1 MFGVMI
7 VDDDPKTREWFEVE
21 IEWGKLGFDLV
32 CSAKDGIDAL
42 NKLNQYNKL
51 DLIISD
57 IDIPKMSGI
66 ELLNSIKEYNLSS
79 MIVLLSDA
87 DNMAHVKRGMLL
99 GAYDYILKPMDKDKV
114 VDVLKKAHEEL
125 MNIKIEEEKNR
136 NLKKRL
142 EINLSLSREKIL
154 QDLLRGKEFPFQEL
168 DYIENE
174 YNISLHRG
182 MVQVGII
189 EVGNFD
195 ADSRELIKSGRFDSL
210 IKEVGKII
218 SDILAEFPELKCN
231 MVEMDIGLIG
241 VILQPVFQ
249 KELQD
254 FEDMTAD
261 FFERVL
267 KEIKQDANMRATIGI
282 GGAYASL
289 RDVSLSYMGA
299 KAALRHKY
307 ILGGNRV
314 IHIKTDYN
322 EKQNLLYPAE
332 REKMLVEYI
341 MAGDDSALKLAE
353 NIFDDIAIGTGDNLK
368 RIAFAASQL
377 VFNISNFIDMQ
388 YDFINKLYDFGKF
401 NNVDFSNFSSKD
413 EIKEFFMTFVTEL
426 LNVVKEYKPAQSNSL
441 IKKACEYVLSHID
454 QEITLMTI
462 ADYLS
467 ISKNYFCSLFK
478 QETGYN
484 FLEYVTKVKMEWAKK
499 LLREGNYKTYEV
511 SEMLGY
517 REASYFS
524 RLFRKYTK
532 LSPAEYKKSFDEQ
545 N

>member
-1 MFGVMI
+1 MFAVMV
-7 VDDDPKTREWFEVE
+7 VDDDPKIREWFEVE
-21 IEWGKLGFDLV
+21 IEWGKMGFDFI

-42 NKLNQYNKL
+42 NKLNQHNKL
-51 DLIISD
+51 DLVISD
-57 IDIPKMSGI
+57 IDIPKMNGI

-79 MIVLLSDA
+79 MIVLLSDEN
-87 DNMAHVKRGMLL
+87 NMAHVKQGLLL
-99 GAYDYILKPMDKDKV
+99 GAFDYILKPLDKDKV
-114 VDVLKKAHEEL
+114 IDVLKKAHDSL
-125 MNIKIEEEKNR
+125 MDKKMEEERNK
-136 NLKKRL
+136 NLKKKL
-142 EINLSLSREKIL
+142 ELNLSLSRDKIL

-168 DYIENE
+168 DYIQNE
-174 YNISLHRG
+174 YNISLQKG

-189 EVGNFD
+189 EIGNFD

-210 IKEVGKII
+210 VEEVGKII
-218 SDILAEFPELKCN
+218 SNTLSEFPELNCN
-231 MVEMDIGLIG
+231 MVEMDIGLIS
-241 VILQPVFQ
+241 VILQPVGQ

-261 FFERVL
+261 FFEKVL
-267 KEIKQDANMRATIGI
+267 KGIKRDANMRATIGI
-282 GGAYASL
+282 GGAYSSL
-289 RDVSLSYMGA
+289 RDISQSYMGA
-299 KAALRHKY
+299 KAALRHKF

-332 REKMLVEYI
+332 REKMLVESI
-341 MAGDDSALKLAE
+341 MSGDDNALKLAE
-353 NIFDDIAIGTGDNLK
+353 NMFDDIAIGTGDNLK
-368 RIAFAASQL
+368 RIAFAANQL

-388 YDFINKLYDFGKF
+388 YDFINKLYDFRKF
-401 NNVDFSNFSSKD
+401 NNMDFSKFSSKD
-413 EIKEFFMTFVTEL
+413 EIKEFFLSFVTEL
-426 LNVVKEYKPAQSNSL
+426 LNVVKEYKPAQNNTL
-441 IKKACEYVLSHID
+441 IKKACEYVLNHID

-462 ADYLS
+462 ADYLN

-532 LSPAEYKKSFDEQ
+532 LSPAEYKKNFENQ
-545 N
+545 

>member
-1 MFGVMI
+1 LFAVMV
-7 VDDDPKTREWFEVE
+7 VDDDPKIREWFEVE
-21 IEWGKLGFDLV
+21 IEWGKMGFDFI

-42 NKLNQYNKL
+42 NKLNQHNKL
-51 DLIISD
+51 DLVISD
-57 IDIPKMSGI
+57 IDIPKMNGI

-79 MIVLLSDA
+79 MIVLLSDEN
-87 DNMAHVKRGMLL
+87 NMAHVKQGLLL
-99 GAYDYILKPMDKDKV
+99 GAFDYILKPLDKDKV
-114 VDVLKKAHEEL
+114 IDVLKKAHDSL
-125 MNIKIEEEKNR
+125 MDKKMEEERNK
-136 NLKKRL
+136 NLKKKL
-142 EINLSLSREKIL
+142 ELNLSLSRDKIL

-168 DYIENE
+168 DYIQNE
-174 YNISLHRG
+174 YNISLQKG

-189 EVGNFD
+189 EIGNFD

-210 IKEVGKII
+210 VEEVGKII
-218 SDILAEFPELKCN
+218 SNTLSEFPELNCN
-231 MVEMDIGLIG
+231 MVEMDIGLIS
-241 VILQPVFQ
+241 VILQPVGQ

-261 FFERVL
+261 FFEKVL
-267 KEIKQDANMRATIGI
+267 KGIKQDANMRATIGI
-282 GGAYASL
+282 GGAYSSL
-289 RDVSLSYMGA
+289 RDISQSYMGA
-299 KAALRHKY
+299 KAALRHKF

-332 REKMLVEYI
+332 REKMLVESI
-341 MAGDDSALKLAE
+341 MSGDDNALKLAE
-353 NIFDDIAIGTGDNLK
+353 NMFDDIAIGTGDNLK
-368 RIAFAASQL
+368 RIAFAANQL

-388 YDFINKLYDFGKF
+388 YDFINKLYDFRKF
-401 NNVDFSNFSSKD
+401 NNMDFSKFSSKD
-413 EIKEFFMTFVTEL
+413 EIKEFFLSFVTEL
-426 LNVVKEYKPAQSNSL
+426 LNVVKEYKPAQNNTL
-441 IKKACEYVLSHID
+441 IKKACEYVLNHID

-462 ADYLS
+462 ADYLN

-532 LSPAEYKKSFDEQ
+532 LSPAEYKKNFKNQ
-545 N
+545 

>member
-7 VDDDPKTREWFEVE
+7 VDDDPKTREWFEIE

-32 CSAKDGIDAL
+32 CLSKDGIDAL
-42 NKLNQYNKL
+42 HKLNQYNNVE
-51 DLIISD
+51 LIISD
-57 IDIPKMSGI
+57 IDMPKMGGI

-79 MIVLLSDA
+79 MVVLLSDA
-87 DNMAHVKRGMLL
+87 DNMAHVKQGMLL
-99 GAYDYILKPMDKDKV
+99 GAHDYVLKPIDKDNML
-114 VDVLKKAHEEL
+114 DVLRKAHDRL
-125 MNIKIEEEKNR
+125 MNKRVEEEKNR
-136 NLKKRL
+136 NLKERL
-142 EINLSLSREKIL
+142 EMNISLSRDKIL
-154 QDLLRGKEFPFQEL
+154 QDLLRGKEFSLQEI
-168 DYIENE
+168 DYIVDE
-174 YNISLHRG
+174 YNISLLKG

-189 EVGNFD
+189 EIGNFD
-195 ADSRELIKSGRFDSL
+195 ADSRELIKSGRFEEL
-210 IKEVGKII
+210 VKKVGKII
-218 SDILAEFPELKCN
+218 ADILDGFGELGCN
-231 MVEMDIGLIG
+231 MVEMDIGMIS
-241 VILQPVFQ
+241 VILQPTSTE
-249 KELQD
+249 KLED
-254 FEDMTAD
+254 FEEMTAD
-261 FFERVL
+261 FFESVL
-267 KEIKQDANMRATIGI
+267 REIKQDANMRVTIGI
-282 GGAYASL
+282 GMACSSL
-289 RDVSLSYMGA
+289 SDVSLSYMGA

-341 MAGDDSALKLAE
+341 MAGDNSALKLAE
-353 NIFDDIAIGTGDNLK
+353 NIFDDIAIGTEDNLK

-377 VFNISNFIDMQ
+377 VINVSSFIDME
-388 YDFINKLYDFGKF
+388 YDFINKLCDFSKF
-401 NNVDFSNFSSKD
+401 NNVDFSQFISKD
-413 EIKEFFMTFVTEL
+413 EIKEFFMTYVTEL
-426 LNVVKEYKPAQSNSL
+426 LSVVREYKPAQSNSL
-441 IKKACEYVLSHID
+441 IKKACEYVLSHIE

-499 LLREGNYKTYEV
+499 LLRGGSYKTYEV

-532 LSPAEYKKSFDEQ
+532 LSPAEYKKNCQDQ
-545 N
+545 

>member
-1 MFGVMI
+1 MV
-7 VDDDPKTREWFEVE
+7 VDDDPKIREWFEVE
-21 IEWGKLGFDLV
+21 IEWGKMGFDFI

-42 NKLNQYNKL
+42 NKLNQHNKL
-51 DLIISD
+51 DLVISD
-57 IDIPKMSGI
+57 IDIPKMNGI

-79 MIVLLSDA
+79 MIVLLSDEN
-87 DNMAHVKRGMLL
+87 NMAHVKQGLLL
-99 GAYDYILKPMDKDKV
+99 GAFDYILKPLDKDKV
-114 VDVLKKAHEEL
+114 IDVLKKAHDSL
-125 MNIKIEEEKNR
+125 MDKKMEEERNK
-136 NLKKRL
+136 NLKKKL
-142 EINLSLSREKIL
+142 ELNLSLSRDKIL

-168 DYIENE
+168 DYIQNE
-174 YNISLHRG
+174 YNISLQKG

-189 EVGNFD
+189 EIGNFD

-210 IKEVGKII
+210 VEEVGKII
-218 SDILAEFPELKCN
+218 SNTLSEFPELNCN
-231 MVEMDIGLIG
+231 MVEMDIGLIS
-241 VILQPVFQ
+241 VILQPVGQ

-261 FFERVL
+261 FFEKVL
-267 KEIKQDANMRATIGI
+267 KGIKQDANMRATIGI
-282 GGAYASL
+282 GGAYSSL
-289 RDVSLSYMGA
+289 RDISQSYMGA
-299 KAALRHKY
+299 KAALRHNF

-332 REKMLVEYI
+332 REKMLVESI
-341 MAGDDSALKLAE
+341 MSGDDNALKLAE
-353 NIFDDIAIGTGDNLK
+353 NMFDDIAIGTGDNLK
-368 RIAFAASQL
+368 RIAFAANQL

-388 YDFINKLYDFGKF
+388 YDFINKLYDFRKF
-401 NNVDFSNFSSKD
+401 NNMDFSKFSSKD
-413 EIKEFFMTFVTEL
+413 EIKEFFLSFVTEL
-426 LNVVKEYKPAQSNSL
+426 LNVVKEYKPAQNNTL
-441 IKKACEYVLSHID
+441 IKKACEYVLNHID

-462 ADYLS
+462 ADYLN

-532 LSPAEYKKSFDEQ
+532 LSPAEYKKNFENQ
-545 N
+545 

>member
-1 MFGVMI
+1 LFAVMV
-7 VDDDPKTREWFEVE
+7 VDDDPKIREWFEVE
-21 IEWGKLGFDLV
+21 IEWGKMGFDFI

-42 NKLNQYNKL
+42 NKLNQHNKL
-51 DLIISD
+51 DLVISD
-57 IDIPKMSGI
+57 IDIPKMNGI

-79 MIVLLSDA
+79 MIVLLSDEN
-87 DNMAHVKRGMLL
+87 NMAHVKQGLLL
-99 GAYDYILKPMDKDKV
+99 GAFDYILKPLDKDKV
-114 VDVLKKAHEEL
+114 IDVLKKAHDSL
-125 MNIKIEEEKNR
+125 MDKKMEEERNK
-136 NLKKRL
+136 NLKKKL
-142 EINLSLSREKIL
+142 ELNLSLSRDKIL

-168 DYIENE
+168 DYIQNE
-174 YNISLHRG
+174 YNISLQKG

-189 EVGNFD
+189 EIGNFD

-210 IKEVGKII
+210 VEEVGKII
-218 SDILAEFPELKCN
+218 SNTLSEFPELNCN
-231 MVEMDIGLIG
+231 MVEMDIGLIS
-241 VILQPVFQ
+241 VILQPVGQ

-261 FFERVL
+261 FFEKVL
-267 KEIKQDANMRATIGI
+267 KGIKQDANMRATIGI
-282 GGAYASL
+282 GGAYSSL
-289 RDVSLSYMGA
+289 RDISQSYMGA
-299 KAALRHKY
+299 KAALRHKF

-332 REKMLVEYI
+332 REKMLVESI
-341 MAGDDSALKLAE
+341 MSGDDNALKLAE
-353 NIFDDIAIGTGDNLK
+353 NMFDDIAIGTGDNLK
-368 RIAFAASQL
+368 RIAFAANQL

-388 YDFINKLYDFGKF
+388 YDFINKLYDFRKF
-401 NNVDFSNFSSKD
+401 NNMDFSKFSSKD
-413 EIKEFFMTFVTEL
+413 EIKEFFLSFVTEL
-426 LNVVKEYKPAQSNSL
+426 LNVVKEYKPAQNNTL
-441 IKKACEYVLSHID
+441 IKKACEYVLNHID

-462 ADYLS
+462 ADYLN

-532 LSPAEYKKSFDEQ
+532 LSPAEYKKNFENQ
-545 N
+545 

>member
-1 MFGVMI
+1 
-7 VDDDPKTREWFEVE
+7 
-21 IEWGKLGFDLV
+21 
-32 CSAKDGIDAL
+32 
-42 NKLNQYNKL
+42 
-51 DLIISD
+51 
-57 IDIPKMSGI
+57 
-66 ELLNSIKEYNLSS
+66 
-79 MIVLLSDA
+79 MIVLLSDEN
-87 DNMAHVKRGMLL
+87 NMAHVKQGLLL
-99 GAYDYILKPMDKDKV
+99 GAFDYILKPLDKDKV
-114 VDVLKKAHEEL
+114 IDVLKKAHDSL
-125 MNIKIEEEKNR
+125 MDKKMEEERNK
-136 NLKKRL
+136 NLKKKL
-142 EINLSLSREKIL
+142 ELNLSLSRDKIL

-168 DYIENE
+168 DYIQNE
-174 YNISLHRG
+174 YNISLQKG

-189 EVGNFD
+189 EIGNFD

-210 IKEVGKII
+210 VEEVGKII
-218 SDILAEFPELKCN
+218 SNTLSEFPELNCN
-231 MVEMDIGLIG
+231 MVEMDIGLIS
-241 VILQPVFQ
+241 VILQPVGQ

-261 FFERVL
+261 FFEKVL
-267 KEIKQDANMRATIGI
+267 KGIKQDANMRATIGI
-282 GGAYASL
+282 GGAYSSL
-289 RDVSLSYMGA
+289 RDISQSYMGA
-299 KAALRHKY
+299 KAALRHKF

-332 REKMLVEYI
+332 REKMLVESI
-341 MAGDDSALKLAE
+341 MSGDDNALKLAE
-353 NIFDDIAIGTGDNLK
+353 NMFDDIAIGTGDNLK
-368 RIAFAASQL
+368 RIAFAANQL

-388 YDFINKLYDFGKF
+388 YDFINKLYDFRKF
-401 NNVDFSNFSSKD
+401 NNMDFSKFSSKD
-413 EIKEFFMTFVTEL
+413 EIKEFFLSFVTEL
-426 LNVVKEYKPAQSNSL
+426 LNVVKEYKPAQNNTL
-441 IKKACEYVLSHID
+441 IKKACEYVLNHID

-462 ADYLS
+462 ADYLN

-532 LSPAEYKKSFDEQ
+532 LSPAEYKKNFENQ
-545 N
+545 

>member
-1 MFGVMI
+1 MFAVMV
-7 VDDDPKTREWFEVE
+7 VDDDPKIREWFEVE
-21 IEWGKLGFDLV
+21 IEWGKMGFDFI

-42 NKLNQYNKL
+42 NKLNQHNKL
-51 DLIISD
+51 DLVISD
-57 IDIPKMSGI
+57 IDIPKMNGI

-79 MIVLLSDA
+79 MIVLLSDEN
-87 DNMAHVKRGMLL
+87 NMAHVKQGLLL
-99 GAYDYILKPMDKDKV
+99 GAFDYILKPLDKDKV
-114 VDVLKKAHEEL
+114 IDVLKKAHDSL
-125 MNIKIEEEKNR
+125 MDKKMEEERNK
-136 NLKKRL
+136 NLKKKL
-142 EINLSLSREKIL
+142 ELNLSLSRDKIL

-168 DYIENE
+168 DYIQNE
-174 YNISLHRG
+174 YNISLQKG

-189 EVGNFD
+189 EIGNFD

-210 IKEVGKII
+210 VEEVGKII
-218 SDILAEFPELKCN
+218 SNTLSEFPELNCN
-231 MVEMDIGLIG
+231 MVEMDIGLIS
-241 VILQPVFQ
+241 VILQPVGQ

-261 FFERVL
+261 FFEKVL
-267 KEIKQDANMRATIGI
+267 KGIKQDANMRATIGI
-282 GGAYASL
+282 GGAYSSL
-289 RDVSLSYMGA
+289 RDISQSYMGA
-299 KAALRHKY
+299 KAALRHKF

-332 REKMLVEYI
+332 REKMLVESI
-341 MAGDDSALKLAE
+341 MSGDDNALKLAE
-353 NIFDDIAIGTGDNLK
+353 NMFDDIAIGTGDNLK
-368 RIAFAASQL
+368 RIAFAANQL

-388 YDFINKLYDFGKF
+388 YDFINKLYDFRKF
-401 NNVDFSNFSSKD
+401 NNMDFSKFSSKD
-413 EIKEFFMTFVTEL
+413 EIKEFFLSFVTEL
-426 LNVVKEYKPAQSNSL
+426 LNVVKEYKPAQNNTL
-441 IKKACEYVLSHID
+441 IKKACEYVLNHID

-462 ADYLS
+462 ADYLN

-532 LSPAEYKKSFDEQ
+532 LSPAEYKKNFKNQ
-545 N
+545 

>member
-1 MFGVMI
+1 MV
-7 VDDDPKTREWFEVE
+7 VDDDPKIREWFEVE
-21 IEWGKLGFDLV
+21 IEWGKMGFDFI

-42 NKLNQYNKL
+42 NKLNQHNKL
-51 DLIISD
+51 DLVISD
-57 IDIPKMSGI
+57 IDIPKMNGI

-79 MIVLLSDA
+79 MIVLLSDEN
-87 DNMAHVKRGMLL
+87 NMAHVKQGLLL
-99 GAYDYILKPMDKDKV
+99 GAFDYILKPLDKDKV
-114 VDVLKKAHEEL
+114 IDVLKKAHDSL
-125 MNIKIEEEKNR
+125 MDKKMEEERNK
-136 NLKKRL
+136 NLKKKL
-142 EINLSLSREKIL
+142 ELNLSLSRDKIL

-168 DYIENE
+168 DYIQNE
-174 YNISLHRG
+174 YNISLQKG

-189 EVGNFD
+189 EIGNFD

-210 IKEVGKII
+210 VEEVGKII
-218 SDILAEFPELKCN
+218 SNTLSEFPELNCN
-231 MVEMDIGLIG
+231 MVEMDIGLIS
-241 VILQPVFQ
+241 VILQPVGQ

-261 FFERVL
+261 FFEKVL
-267 KEIKQDANMRATIGI
+267 KGIKQDANMRATIGI
-282 GGAYASL
+282 GGAYSSL
-289 RDVSLSYMGA
+289 RDISQSYMGA
-299 KAALRHKY
+299 KAALRHKF

-332 REKMLVEYI
+332 REKMLVESI
-341 MAGDDSALKLAE
+341 MSGDDNALKLAE
-353 NIFDDIAIGTGDNLK
+353 NMFDDIAIGTGDNLK
-368 RIAFAASQL
+368 RIAFAANQL

-388 YDFINKLYDFGKF
+388 YDFINKLYDFRKF
-401 NNVDFSNFSSKD
+401 NNMDFSKFSSKD
-413 EIKEFFMTFVTEL
+413 EIKEFFLSFVTEL
-426 LNVVKEYKPAQSNSL
+426 LNVVKEYKPAQNNTL
-441 IKKACEYVLSHID
+441 IKKACEYVLNHID

-462 ADYLS
+462 ADYLN

-532 LSPAEYKKSFDEQ
+532 LSPAEYKKNFENQ
-545 N
+545 